1 MPRIRLLWTCNE
13 AIFKFTT
20 IAEKRATLTFVWL
33 LEIAEVT
40 PHLERILFKI
50 VNTVA
55 NGIHRD
61 LLDNLKTSWSNIPSS
76 SITRYNFIV
85 YEDTRNIYIKIQF
98 LEIKSE
104 QNVLSDYRILYLA
117 DVTTDPCIIRFPDYL
132 YLTKVHFP
140 CEYSTLN
147 VASVLIFISTVAK
160 QLRDCYYCNWHK
172 GENNSNKDSC

>member
-13 AIFKFTT
+13 AIFKFAT

-61 LLDNLKTSWSNIPSS
+61 LSWQSQNILEQYSILKHYS
-76 SITRYNFIV
+76 
-85 YEDTRNIYIKIQF
+85 IQF
-98 LEIKSE
+98 HCIRRYKKYIYKNSISRNKK